1 MSKEIKRLI
10 AKNAMKGLT
19 EAGAA
24 HGVGIDTMRYYAN
37 LDRSAED
44 AYSALNFKSMYDD
57 GFIALSDFLFMVYVC
72 GGHIVYDGREEA

>member
-1 MSKEIKRLI
+1 MSKNVKLLI
-10 AKNAMKGLT
+10 AKAAMKQLT

-37 LDRSAED
+37 LGRSDED

-57 GFIALSDFLFMVYVC
+57 GFIMLADFLFMVYVC
-72 GGHIVYDGREEA
+72 GGRIVYDGKEEA